1 MRDEQNRN
9 PDCPCRDSSHSAS
22 RSLALTYYP
31 VRKSTEARVPRPG
44 AVLYLYRDLWRLM
57 QGERHIFLGAV
68 LLLVAAQSIL
78 LVVPVISAR
87 ALNAL
92 QLHGRDGLHDAGFW
106 LGTVLLVAISSW
118 ALHGP
123 GRILERRA
131 AMTVRRRMSAT
142 LTECLFTLPLAW
154 HAANHSGATAHR
166 IQQSTH
172 ALSGFAQSQFI
183 YLNSA
188 VRLVGPLIALWWVQ
202 PVIGY
207 AALAGFALI
216 TLSVVGFDR
225 AMLRLANEENDAE
238 RRYAA
243 TLVDTLGNAN
253 TVYALR
259 QARAVVVRLERRLLA
274 IFEPLRRSIVL
285 NEAKWFTVDL
295 ASRVLSCTLVGL
307 FAWLATRPAHDG
319 RQAATLLLGSVYM
332 VWEYAQQ
339 ASGVICSI
347 ASHFQTFARQHADY
361 ASADTIRELQVAK
374 TAEDAQPAAGP
385 AASWNSLCVRDLTFR
400 HSGSRGNAPVL
411 ERVALSLERG
421 KRYALIG
428 SSGSG
433 KSTLLHVL
441 AGLYCPERIGL
452 SIDAGAICVSAQTA
466 ASTLRAVAT
475 LIPQDAEMYEGTLAE
490 NLSLCESVSGPPH
503 PVDFPGALDVACA
516 SEFVST
522 SAVGLESPIAE
533 RAANWSGGQRSRVAL
548 ARGVLAAVGS
558 GLVLLDEPTASLD
571 PETEARVY
579 ANLFATF
586 KDSCVVSS
594 VHRLNLLGLF
604 DEVLLMHG
612 GRLVAQGTPDEL
624 SLNCREFQRLTA
636 VHARAE
642 PADPDASHSTAAA

>member
-1 MRDEQNRN
+1 MR
-9 PDCPCRDSSHSAS
+9 
-22 RSLALTYYP
+22 
-31 VRKSTEARVPRPG
+31 
-44 AVLYLYRDLWRLM
+44 
-57 QGERHIFLGAV
+57 GERHIFLGAV
-68 LLLVAAQSIL
+68 LLLVAAQAVL
-78 LVVPVISAR
+78 LVVPVLSGR

-92 QLHGRDGLHDAGFW
+92 QLHGGDGLRDAGFW
-106 LGTVLLVAISSW
+106 LGTVMLVALSSW
-118 ALHGP
+118 AFHGP

-131 AMTVRRRMSAT
+131 ALTVRRRMCAT
-142 LTECLFTLPLAW
+142 LTERLFTLPLAW

-188 VRLVGPLIALWWVQ
+188 VRLVGPLLALWWVQ
-202 PVIGY
+202 PLIGY

-259 QARAVVVRLERRLLA
+259 QAKAVAARLERRLLA

-285 NEAKWFTVDL
+285 NEAKWLTVDL
-295 ASRVLSCTLVGL
+295 ASRVLSCTLVGV
-307 FAWLATRPAHDG
+307 FAWLATRPSHDG
-319 RQAATLLLGSVYM
+319 RAAATLLLGSVYM

-361 ASADTIRELQVAK
+361 ASADAIREVHIAK
-374 TAEDAQPAAGP
+374 ADEAQPGAPAG
-385 AASWNSLCVRDLTFR
+385 WNSLAIRDLTFR
-400 HSGSRGNAPVL
+400 HSGGRGDAPVL

-433 KSTLLHVL
+433 KSTLLQVL
-441 AGLYCPERIGL
+441 AGLYCAERIGL
-452 SIDAGAICVSAQTA
+452 SIDGGAICVSPGSVANY
-466 ASTLRAVAT
+466 LRASAT

-503 PVDFPGALDVACA
+503 PVDFPGALEVACA
-516 SEFVST
+516 AEFVNT
-522 SAVGLESPIAE
+522 GAIGLEMPIAE
-533 RAANWSGGQRSRVAL
+533 RGANWSGGQRSRVAL

-571 PETEARVY
+571 PATEARVY

-586 KDSCVVSS
+586 KESTLVTS
-594 VHRLNLLGLF
+594 VHRLNILGLF
-604 DEVLLMHG
+604 DEVLVMHG
-612 GRLVAQGTPDEL
+612 GKLVAQGTLDQLTL
-624 SLNCREFQRLTA
+624 SCREFQRLTA
-636 VHARAE
+636 VHARSAPAE
-642 PADPDASHSTAAA
+642 PAPNRSTAAA